1 MLQVIQKLTLILRI
15 RPDNRDQPKCRAV
28 VRMPNI
34 HDITVSIDSATG
46 SIDSA
51 RLSGIEPS
59 FLYQL
64 ERWMVPGWSTVQKGF
79 RQIPFFTMYVVAGR
93 NLPVPASGCPDK
105 RRNLFLSIERAGMSH
120 LHQ

>member
-1 MLQVIQKLTLILRI
+1 
-15 RPDNRDQPKCRAV
+15 
-28 VRMPNI
+28 MPNS
-34 HDITVSIDSATG
+34 HDITVSNDSATV

-79 RQIPFFTMYVVAGR
+79 RQIPFFTMYVVVGS

-105 RRNLFLSIERAGMSH
+105 RRNLFFSIERGGMSH